1 MIKQIQNI
9 KYNREIFTWRY
20 QKHFHLNEKSFM
32 WILKRSNDDPNKY
45 SIWNV
50 AYKEP
55 LYAGKI

>member
-1 MIKQIQNI
+1 
-9 KYNREIFTWRY
+9 
-20 QKHFHLNEKSFM
+20 M
-32 WILKRSNDDPNKY
+32 WIIKRSNDDPNKY